1 MKVVIVPGV
10 SYTIAGLGH
19 LWPCYEI
26 TATDIIWDFFKRHPK
41 Q

>member
-19 LWPCYEI
+19 LGGYYGLI
-26 TATDIIWDFFKRHPK
+26 ATDIIWDFFTRHPK